1 MGDLDVAGDLDEAGK
16 LCGREKTDVVEMSNG
31 EIGGDNSGDI
41 VEVADCA
48 GVECVGVE
56 VQGVENAGEFAGPE
70 VGCAAIDEAAEWR
83 SYLVR

>member
-31 EIGGDNSGDI
+31 EIGGDSGDI

-48 GVECVGVE
+48 GVECV
-56 VQGVENAGEFAGPE
+56 GVENAGEFAGPE
-70 VGCAAIDEAAEWR
+70 VGCAAIDEAAE
-83 SYLVR
+83 